1 MPYKN
6 KEDHLRYMR
15 ALYKSNPEK
24 YLYRQKLFRINRRTK
39 VLLHYGNGIIE
50 CACCKEKTYEFL
62 SIDHIDG
69 GGRKHRKSIKEN
81 IDRWLIRN
89 NFPEGFRILCHNCNF
104 SEGIYGKCPHKIRKI
119 AG

>member
-50 CACCKEKTYEFL
+50 
-62 SIDHIDG
+62 SNVI
-69 GGRKHRKSIKEN
+69 EN
-81 IDRWLIRN
+81 KKR
-89 NFPEGFRILCHNCNF
+89 
-104 SEGIYGKCPHKIRKI
+104 
-119 AG
+119 